1 MHPPTHERHEA
12 RHEARREGGRRGKEA
27 DAAAETTTAP
37 TGDRDRL
44 ACVSGCVQAP
54 DARMVPSA
62 GNGCDCRHTP
72 LLSLSLFHALIHR
85 RRCSSGF
92 LVNFSTAANIPF
104 PLSLSVFPF
113 FFGLCS
119 AGCMLKLLQRNIC
132 SDSSSQR
139 LTGPSLSHS
148 LTLHSCLILI
158 IFVRKTN
165 FASAAASAYE

>member
-54 DARMVPSA
+54 DARMVPRA

-72 LLSLSLFHALIHR
+72 LLSLPFPCPHPPPPLLIRISGKFFNSSQHSLPSFSFRLPLLFWPLLCRLHVEAVAEKHLLRFILTAPHR
-85 RRCSSGF
+85 
-92 LVNFSTAANIPF
+92 
-104 PLSLSVFPF
+104 PLSLSFTDSALVPHSDH
-113 FFGLCS
+113 LCPE
-119 AGCMLKLLQRNIC
+119 N
-132 SDSSSQR
+132 
-139 LTGPSLSHS
+139 
-148 LTLHSCLILI
+148 
-158 IFVRKTN
+158 
-165 FASAAASAYE
+165 